1 MRVFSKIVKG
11 DKSKDDYFISLDI
24 GSEIVKALVLRVN
37 KEQEKVFIIGVGQV
51 GQKQLNMQGSSIND
65 VAQVV
70 LVCKKAID
78 SACTMAKIRPAKV
91 IIGMGGEFIK
101 TMTVEV
107 NYIRKNSRAKIDTKE
122 IKDVVYQAKLD
133 SFKEIKKRMTEE
145 ENRNSDI
152 RIASAVIADVCID
165 GYMVMSP
172 VGFRGNEIELRIFNS
187 ILSEKNLEIIKSIAK
202 KLNLDIINIIAEPY
216 AVAMSMGIKEII
228 KFNAIFVDIGGKTTN
243 VTVISEGNVKKVKT
257 FDIGGRTITKDLAQ
271 ELDLEFSKAE
281 KLKIN
286 YLNKQNKKDILDKI
300 EKVFN
305 RDLGIIFAGIELSLG
320 EFLDSNLL
328 PSKILFYGGTS
339 QILSESDIADESAL
353 KEKLPFLSKMRSN
366 FVNVSDISNIIDET
380 KKASNLQYVNS
391 ISLASFAF
399 GLSAEEDLL
408 NKILRDAI
416 KSKS

>member
-1 MRVFSKIVKG
+1 MSVFSKIVKG
-11 DKSKDDYFISLDI
+11 DKSKDDHFISLDI
-24 GSEIVKALVLRVN
+24 GSEIVKALVLRVD
-37 KEQEKVFIIGVGQV
+37 KEQEKVFIIGVGQEC
-51 GQKQLNMQGSSIND
+51 QKRSSMQGSNIND
-65 VAQVV
+65 VAQVAFA
-70 LVCKKAID
+70 CKKAID
-78 SACTMAKIRPAKV
+78 NAVAMTKIRPTKV

-122 IKDVVYQAKLD
+122 IKDVVCQAKLD
-133 SFKEIKKRMTEE
+133 SFKEIEKRMTEE
-145 ENRNSDI
+145 DHNSDI

-187 ILSEKNLEIIKSIAK
+187 ILSERNLKIIKNIAK
-202 KLNLDIINIIAEPY
+202 KLDLNIINIIAEPY

-228 KFNAIFVDIGGKTTN
+228 KFNAILVDIGGKTTN
-243 VTVISEGNVKKVKT
+243 ITVISEGNVKKVKT
-257 FDIGGRTITKDLAQ
+257 FDIGGRTLTKGLAR

-286 YLNKQNKKDILDKI
+286 YLNKQDQKDFLDKI
-300 EKVFN
+300 KKVFN
-305 RDLGIIFAGIELSLG
+305 RNFGIIFTGIELSLG
-320 EFLDSNLL
+320 EFLDSSLL

-339 QILSESDIADESAL
+339 QILSESDMADKFVL
-353 KEKLPFLSKMRSN
+353 KKELPFLSKMKLN
-366 FVNVSDISNIIDET
+366 FVNVSDISNVIDET
-380 KKASNLQYVNS
+380 EKASNLQYVNS

-399 GLSAEEDLL
+399 DLSAEEDLL

-416 KSKS
+416 KNNS